1 MDVEVLKKISNW
13 PSESLRVFSLFLEE
27 PNKILTYEDI
37 ANRLGLNPDKLSDK
51 EGKSIGGILS
61 TLKRNNLEGKPLI
74 ISLGR
79 LLGTR
84 RLQWRLNKAFSEET
98 RSKLLSR
105 VNEILKERSI

>member
-1 MDVEVLKKISNW
+1 MEVDVFKKINNW
-13 PSESLRVFSLFLEE
+13 PSESLRIFSLFLEE

-37 ANRLGLNPDKLSDK
+37 ANRLGLNPDKLSDI

-61 TLKRNNLEGKPLI
+61 TLKRNKFNGEPFI

-79 LLGTR
+79 LLGER
-84 RLQWRLNKAFSEET
+84 RLQWRLNRAFNEET
-98 RSKLLSR
+98 LSKLLSH